1 MRRRILTGLGTAA
14 VVLAIGVA
22 VVAAKGIGS
31 GPSAPSAAK
40 LPPAT
45 ATVTRQTLVDSQT
58 ESGELGY
65 GDSVQVNGK
74 LPGTITALPAQN
86 AAVRRG
92 QPIYRVDNNPVVLLY
107 GVLPAYRALVAGM
120 KGPDVK
126 QFEQNLYALGY
137 RGFTVDGTFSASTT
151 TAVKKWQK
159 ALGVA
164 QTGVIDLGRV
174 YYAPGPVRVN
184 AQQAAIGDSTG
195 PGMAVLDTTGSQKL
209 VGVELSVAEQRLAQ
223 VGSAVTLKL
232 PDGKTVPGKIVR
244 ARTVIKP
251 AEGNNPA
258 KTVIRVSVAPDDQQT
273 LAAFDQATIDVGFTA
288 GKRENV
294 LTVPVAALLALSE
307 GGYGVQVV
315 DGSATRIVA
324 VRVGLFATGRVE
336 VTGDGL
342 REGATVG
349 MPS

>member
-1 MRRRILTGLGTAA
+1 MA
-14 VVLAIGVA
+14 VLLAVGVA
-22 VVAAKGIGS
+22 VIAAKGIGS
-31 GPSAPSAAK
+31 GPSTAAADK
-40 LPPAT
+40 TPPAT

-74 LPGTITALPAQN
+74 LPGTITALPAQG
-86 AAVRRG
+86 AMVRRG
-92 QPIYRVDNNPVVLLY
+92 QPIYRVDNLPVVLLY
-107 GVLPAYRALVAGM
+107 GALPAYRALAAGA

-137 RGFTVDGTFSASTT
+137 RGFTVDETFSASTT

-159 ALGVA
+159 ALGLS
-164 QTGVIDLGRV
+164 QTGVVDLGRI
-174 YYAPGPVRVN
+174 YYAPGPVRVD
-184 AQQAAIGDSTG
+184 AQQAVVGDSTG
-195 PGMAVLDTTGSQKL
+195 PGQAVLNTTGSQKL
-209 VGVELSVAEQRLAQ
+209 VGVELAVAEQRLAK
-223 VGSAVTLKL
+223 VGSAITLKL

-244 ARTVIKP
+244 ARTLIKP
-251 AEGNNPA
+251 AEGNNSA
-258 KTVIRVSVAPDDQQT
+258 KTVIKVSVAPDDQQA

-294 LTVPVAALLALSE
+294 LTVPVAALLALAE

-315 DGSATRIVA
+315 EGSATRIVA
-324 VRVGLFATGRVE
+324 VKTGLFADGRVE

-342 REGATVG
+342 TEGTTVG

>member
-1 MRRRILTGLGTAA
+1 MRRRILTGVATVA
-14 VVLAIGVA
+14 VLLAVGVA

-31 GPSAPSAAK
+31 GPSTPSAAN

-58 ESGELGY
+58 MTGELGY
-65 GDSVQVNGK
+65 GDPVQVNGK
-74 LPGTITALPAQN
+74 LPGTITALPAQG
-86 AAVRRG
+86 ATVRRG
-92 QPIYRVDNNPVVLLY
+92 QPIYRVDNLPVVLLY
-107 GVLPAYRALVAGM
+107 GALPAYRALAAGV
-120 KGPDVK
+120 KGPDVQ

-159 ALGVA
+159 ALGLP
-164 QTGVIDLGRV
+164 QTGTVDLGRI
-174 YYAPGPVRVN
+174 YYAAGPVRVN
-184 AQQAAIGDSTG
+184 TQQAAIGDSTG
-195 PGMAVLDTTGSQKL
+195 PGLAVLTTTGSQKL
-209 VGVELSVAEQRLAQ
+209 VGVEVSVAEQRLAK

-232 PDGKTVPGKIVR
+232 PDGKTAPGKIVR
-244 ARTVIKP
+244 GRTVIKP

-258 KTVIRVSVAPDDQQT
+258 KTVIRVSIAPDDQQV

-307 GGYGVQVV
+307 GGYGIQVV
-315 DGSATRIVA
+315 DGTTTRIVA
-324 VRVGLFATGRVE
+324 VKTGLFADGRVE
-336 VTGDGL
+336 ITGDGL
-342 REGATVG
+342 AEGTTVG